1 MSRTW
6 FNATL
11 AAVTA
16 GALLHGGL
24 SAAAQSATTFQ
35 PDPSTE
41 QVAPYLAPQT
51 LAHIGGGRTINLVC
65 LGHGSPTAILSPPA
79 EGWSEA
85 WWKVQRPLAHR
96 TRICAW
102 DPAGY
107 GFSSPS
113 PQPQD
118 VVHTT
123 EDLWRALKR
132 GGIEGPYVM
141 VAISLGAYDA
151 LRFTDLHRRSVVGMV
166 LVDPSIPDQEA
177 IQERVEPKLA
187 AAASVAGRMIAR
199 QLRKC
204 AAELKDGTL
213 KRGMP
218 QFERC
223 TAERNFPPAFS
234 RLKARLA
241 QLNADPARL
250 LTQASAWES
259 LTEDSSEVVNVRR
272 RYGNMPLIVLTA
284 ARDASIALPPGTPG
298 ASTPAEVAELRQ
310 ENARFFRDSWGP
322 AHDAYA
328 ALSTRGRHQ
337 LVPDS
342 GHDIPIEKPAAV
354 ILAVNAVLDEISS
367 R

>member
-1 MSRTW
+1 M
-6 FNATL
+6 
-11 AAVTA
+11 
-16 GALLHGGL
+16 
-24 SAAAQSATTFQ
+24 
-35 PDPSTE
+35 
-41 QVAPYLAPQT
+41 
-51 LAHIGGGRTINLVC
+51 
-65 LGHGSPTAILSPPA
+65 
-79 EGWSEA
+79 
-85 WWKVQRPLAHR
+85 QRPLAHR

-132 GGIEGPYVM
+132 GGIDGPYVM
-141 VAISLGAYDA
+141 VASSLGAYDA
-151 LRFTDLHRRSVVGMV
+151 LRFTDLHRRSVIGMV
-166 LVDPSIPDQEA
+166 LVDPSIPDQDA
-177 IQERVEPKLA
+177 IQERVEPKMPA
-187 AAASVAGRMIAR
+187 MAFVVGHIAT

-204 AAELKDGTL
+204 AAEIEDGTL

-234 RLKARLA
+234 GLKARLT

-250 LTQASAWES
+250 LTQASAVES
-259 LTEDSSEVVNVRR
+259 LLEDSSEVVNVRR

-284 ARDASIALPPGTPG
+284 GRDTSNALAFEVRG
-298 ASTPAEVAELRQ
+298 ASTPAEVAELRK
-310 ENARFFRDSWGP
+310 ETLRFFEDVDS

-328 ALSTRGRHQ
+328 ALSTRGRNQ

-342 GHDIPIEKPAAV
+342 GHDISIEKPAAV
-354 ILAVNAVLDEISS
+354 ISAVNAVLDEIGS
-367 R
+367 RQP